1 MIVSDIVGKIYYITK
16 KPNNDVVCLYNYA
29 KNISEYGS
37 NTFYVGE
44 KYLVDN
50 DETNYTYVTVDV
62 I

>member
-16 KPNNDVVCLYNYA
+16 KPNNDVVHLYNYA

-37 NTFYVGE
+37 DTFYVGE

-50 DETNYTYVTVDV
+50 DKTNYTYVTVDV

>member
-1 MIVSDIVGKIYYITK
+1 MIVSDIAGKIYYITK
-16 KPNNDVVCLYNYA
+16 KPNNDVVRLYNYA
-29 KNISEYGS
+29 KNIFEYGS
-37 NTFYVGE
+37 DTFYVGE